1 MASTIITRPAVHFGA
16 GTLAAA
22 LAGFIGLA
30 LAIAVAA
37 SMFFNPSLGSFDS
50 QAVYPDYAL
59 RHPAVNIAPAEQYPD
74 KGLRERPAIAPP
86 GELGQRAS
94 DQLSDIRLADYGLR
108 CLEVGW
114 CTTPGSNGQR

>member
-1 MASTIITRPAVHFGA
+1 MASTTITRPAVHFGA

-37 SMFFNPSLGSFDS
+37 AMLLNPGTSSFDS
-50 QAVYPDYAL
+50 RAVYPDHAL
-59 RHPAVNIAPAEQYPD
+59 RHPVVNIAPAEQYPD
-74 KGLRERPAIAPP
+74 KGIRDRPVIAPP
-86 GELGQRAS
+86 GELNQRAN
-94 DQLSDIRLADYGLR
+94 DQLNDSRLDDYGLR

-114 CTTPGSNGQR
+114 CTTPGSNGHR